1 MTMKTQQLTTYGV
14 QQKPFRRGKFI
25 AIHIYLKKQEK
36 LSNGQPNLA
45 PKTTGTRTIKTKQ
58 NKNSRRKKIIYIQA
72 DIK

>member
-45 PKTTGTRTIKTKQ
+45 PKTTGTRTIKQSKTKIVEG
-58 NKNSRRKKIIYIQA
+58 KKSYTSKQT
-72 DIK
+72 